1 MDKITSVQMDATTVE
16 VVEAQ
21 IDRLR
26 PIIEAHKGG
35 VEIVSAT
42 PESLT
47 LRLKG
52 HCADCAMAPITYGL
66 VLEKYIREALP
77 SLKEV
82 RYTE

>member
-1 MDKITSVQMDATTVE
+1 MDKTIVQIVE
-16 VVEAQ
+16 VQ

-35 VEIVSAT
+35 VEIVAAT
-42 PESLT
+42 SESLT

-77 SLKEV
+77 NLKEV
-82 RYTE
+82 RYTDAQN

>member
-1 MDKITSVQMDATTVE
+1 MDSTTNTLDAETVA
-16 VVEAQ
+16 VVEQQ

-35 VEIVSAT
+35 VEIVAAT
-42 PESLT
+42 PEALV

-77 SLKEV
+77 NLKEV
-82 RYTE
+82 RYTK